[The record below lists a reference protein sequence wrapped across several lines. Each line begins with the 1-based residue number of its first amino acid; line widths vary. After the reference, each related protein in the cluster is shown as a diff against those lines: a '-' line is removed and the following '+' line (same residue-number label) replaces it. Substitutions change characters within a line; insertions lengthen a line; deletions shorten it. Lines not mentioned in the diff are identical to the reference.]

1 MAKRMIRDRKFK
13 REKKP
18 RVTRTEEY
26 LVNVKYLG
34 EEARYDG
41 SVLSDDQLTRAY
53 SWYSYMCTAADA
65 RSYIVDYMDSIGK
78 KNVAR
83 LAKSIPDARVPVTA
97 GWLCRIL
104 SRGGKITDRSKE
116 FLLDRVTRALERV
129 QNESRDDTQVRS
141 KRRVVDV
148 QAATRE
154 RARDV
159 IGNIEAM
166 IDREEQFSLYEYMQR
181 QNLPPV
187 YAGYIS
193 DYYSKMV
200 TELEELQAGDPDL
213 REGYKNYTKL
223 QVKKMLEF
231 YRSIVDG
238 ADQFSENA
246 KRVRKASRKPR
257 TVSIEKVIK
266 NLKFKKN
273 DQEYKLV
280 SIDPQSILASQ
291 ELWTF
296 NTKNRTLTVYRAQDA
311 GGLGVKNVRI
321 TGHSESS
328 SLCKKLR
335 KPEEVLQRVLT
346 GGKPALRGLMDELTT
361 KPGYFS
367 DRITSD
373 TILLRVVK

>member
-1 MAKRMIRDRKFK
+1 MSKRNIRDRRFK

-18 RVTRTEEY
+18 RISRTEEY
-26 LVNVKYLG
+26 VINIKYLG
-34 EEARYDG
+34 EEAKYDG
-41 SVLSDDQLTRAY
+41 SVLNDDQLTKAY

-65 RSYIVDYMDSIGK
+65 REYIIDYMESIGK
-78 KNVAR
+78 KNVAK
-83 LAKSIPDARVPVTA
+83 LVKSVPDSRVPTTA
-97 GWLCRIL
+97 GWLCRIM

-116 FLLDRVTRALERV
+116 FLLDRVTRAIERV
-129 QNESRDDTQVRS
+129 QNETQDDTQV
-141 KRRVVDV
+141 KVKKQVVDI

-154 RARDV
+154 RARDI
-159 IGNIEAM
+159 IGNIESM
-166 IDREEQFSLYEYMQR
+166 IDRGEQFELYEHMQK
-181 QNLPPV
+181 NNIPAV
-187 YAGYIS
+187 YAAYIA

-200 TELEELQAGDPDL
+200 TELEDLQAGDPDL
-213 REGYKNYTKL
+213 REGYKNYTKP

-231 YRSIVDG
+231 YRGIVEG

-280 SIDPQSILASQ
+280 SVDPQSILAAQ

-321 TGHSESS
+321 TGYNESS
-328 SLCKKLR
+328 SISKKLR
-335 KPEEVLQRVLT
+335 KPEEVLQKVLT
-346 GGKPALRGLMDELTT
+346 GGKPTLRGLMDELTT

-367 DRITSD
+367 DRITAD